1 MEEKNIKK
9 HPSYG
14 LIHLVR
20 RDNNAGSTLFGC
32 DVKQHRTIQLE
43 IRKGY
48 KYTDYGLPHYTT
60 EGNKPIL
67 EVEMSFAQFSDLII
81 NQNFNFGVP
90 CTIKSINGVRI
101 EDPPEDIDVVN
112 DFYKDFQDN
121 NKDLVNS
128 ISQLQKELDEY
139 KNNGKKI
146 SKSKLEEM
154 RNRLSSIKYSL
165 NSNLSYQE
173 ELFRE
178 LMSGI
183 VDQKKNE
190 LASYISDKAGVLDN
204 DKLKD
209 LLNICDDN
217 TKLLSMDDY
226 DIDEE

>member
-20 RDNNAGSTLFGC
+20 RDHNSGSTLFGC

-43 IRKGY
+43 IRRGY
-48 KYTDYGLPHYTT
+48 KYTDYGLTHYTT
-60 EGNKPIL
+60 ESNKPIL

-90 CTIKSINGVRI
+90 CTIKSINGKRI

-139 KNNGKKI
+139 KIVVRKLVKVNLKK
-146 SKSKLEEM
+146 
-154 RNRLSSIKYSL
+154 
-165 NSNLSYQE
+165 
-173 ELFRE
+173 
-178 LMSGI
+178 
-183 VDQKKNE
+183 
-190 LASYISDKAGVLDN
+190 
-204 DKLKD
+204 
-209 LLNICDDN
+209 
-217 TKLLSMDDY
+217 
-226 DIDEE
+226 